1 MAAYNCSA
9 RQQVICK
16 EHLTRCYLAM
26 LRILIA
32 DDHAAVRQ
40 SLKDILLE
48 EFVSSHVDEAD
59 DTDTLL
65 EKIADG
71 NWDIIVSDLDMP
83 GGGGMAMLKHI
94 RSGKN
99 STPVI
104 IVSMF
109 PADQYE
115 QRVIDAG
122 ANAFLGKDF
131 IATKLC
137 PLIREITG
145 SVK

>member
-1 MAAYNCSA
+1 
-9 RQQVICK
+9 
-16 EHLTRCYLAM
+16 M

-40 SLKDILLE
+40 SLKDILFE
-48 EFVSSHVDEAD
+48 EFASSYIEEAD
-59 DTDTLL
+59 GTDTLL
-65 EKIADG
+65 KKIAGG

-83 GGGGMAMLKHI
+83 GGGGLAMLKHI
-94 RSGKN
+94 RSTRN
-99 STPVI
+99 TTPVI

-109 PADQYE
+109 TAEQYE

-145 SVK
+145 G